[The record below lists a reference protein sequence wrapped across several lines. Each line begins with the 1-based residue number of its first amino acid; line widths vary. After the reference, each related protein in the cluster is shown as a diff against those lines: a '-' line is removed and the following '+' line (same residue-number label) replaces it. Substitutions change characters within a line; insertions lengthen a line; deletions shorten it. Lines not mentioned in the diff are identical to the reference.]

1 MNENIIKMSGGGQ
14 NYVHGGSSLQEMVIP
29 VLKVRTF
36 TGKQDTGMV
45 NVELSSLTRRIT
57 GIEVRLDFMQMEAV
71 SDTKKPR
78 KLVAFFVDQN
88 GEKISY
94 DVPMI
99 ASVRSEDARERVMM
113 ERFTLKSG
121 KYSKDKEYFLVLA
134 DMEDERD
141 EYRRYVF
148 EIDVV

>member
-1 MNENIIKMSGGGQ
+1 
-14 NYVHGGSSLQEMVIP
+14 
-29 VLKVRTF
+29 
-36 TGKQDTGMV
+36 MV